1 MEGSV
6 FPLQPYSC
14 VIFSADPLSF
24 HCFFLPMDRK
34 SLSFLAVG
42 FLFGIFASS
51 VAFSFLSSGRD
62 GSSNV
67 RLLKLAH
74 TLDTS
79 HPVHLGMVKMKER
92 LEEISGG
99 RMAIDIYPSGVLGS
113 EVQCIEQLQGGVLAM
128 TKTSTAAMES
138 FLPELGVFGVPYLF
152 NDHDVYWEI
161 LDAAIGRE
169 LLAIGDRLGLRGL
182 CYYDS
187 GSRNF
192 YSTKK
197 PIRSPEDLK
206 GMKIRVQKSRMAI
219 AMIEAMGGSPTP
231 ISWGELYSSLAQGVV
246 DGAENNPPSFHSSRH
261 YEVSKYFTP
270 DAHTRVPDLLM
281 ISSKVWNSLNKQ
293 EQEWLQEAADE
304 SSVFQRKLWQ
314 EKTEESL
321 AYVVEQGVEI
331 VECDPAAFQAACAGI
346 ADTLKGT
353 PVEPWLNR
361 IKAAQEK

>member
-1 MEGSV
+1 
-6 FPLQPYSC
+6 
-14 VIFSADPLSF
+14 
-24 HCFFLPMDRK
+24 MDRK

-51 VAFSFLSSGRD
+51 VAFSLLSSNRAGA
-62 GSSNV
+62 SEV

-79 HPVHLGMVKMKER
+79 HPVHLGMVEMKER
-92 LEEISGG
+92 LEEVSGG
-99 RMAIDIYPSGVLGS
+99 KMAIDIYPSGVLGS

-138 FLPELGVFGVPYLF
+138 FIPELGVFGVPYLF
-152 NDHDVYWEI
+152 DNHEVYWEI
-161 LDAAIGRE
+161 LDTEIGKE
-169 LLAIGDRLGLRGL
+169 LLGIGERLGLRGL
-182 CYYDS
+182 CFYDS

-197 PIRSPEDLK
+197 PIRSPDDLK
-206 GMKIRVQKSRMAI
+206 GMKIRVQNSRMAI

-231 ISWGELYSSLAQGVV
+231 IAWGELYSALSQGVV

-281 ISSKVWNSLNKQ
+281 ISAKVWQSLSKQ
-293 EQEWLQEAADE
+293 EQEWLQEAADQ
-304 SSVFQRKLWQ
+304 SSLFQRKLWE
-314 EKTEESL
+314 EKTAESL
-321 AYVVEQGVEI
+321 ALVVESGVEI
-331 VECDPAAFQAACAGI
+331 VDCDPAEFQAACAGI

-353 PVEPWLNR
+353 PVEPWLKR
-361 IKAAQEK
+361 IKTAQVK

>member
-1 MEGSV
+1 
-6 FPLQPYSC
+6 
-14 VIFSADPLSF
+14 
-24 HCFFLPMDRK
+24 MDRK

-42 FLFGIFASS
+42 FLFGVFVSS
-51 VAFSFLSSGRD
+51 VVFAYVSSSRAG
-62 GSSNV
+62 GSDV

-74 TLDTS
+74 GLDTS
-79 HPVHLGMVKMKER
+79 HPVHLGMVEMKER
-92 LEEISGG
+92 LEDLSGG
-99 RMAIDIYPSGVLGS
+99 KMTIDIYPSGVLGS

-152 NDHDVYWEI
+152 NNHDVYWDV
-161 LDAAIGRE
+161 LDGDIGRE
-169 LLAIGDRLGLRGL
+169 LLAVGERIGLRGL

-197 PIRSPEDLK
+197 PIRSPDDLK
-206 GMKIRVQKSRMAI
+206 GMKIRVQNSRMAI

-231 ISWGELYSSLAQGVV
+231 IAWGELYSALSQGVV
-246 DGAENNPPSFHSSRH
+246 DGAENNPPSFDSSRH

-281 ISSKVWNSLNKQ
+281 ISAKVWQSLSKQ

-304 SSVFQRKLWQ
+304 SSLFQRKLWE
-314 EKTEESL
+314 EKTKESL
-321 AYVVEQGVEI
+321 AKVVEHGVEI
-331 VECDPAAFQAACAGI
+331 VECDPSEFQAACAGI

-353 PVEPWLNR
+353 PVEAWLER
-361 IKAAQEK
+361 IKAAQSQ

>member
-1 MEGSV
+1 
-6 FPLQPYSC
+6 
-14 VIFSADPLSF
+14 
-24 HCFFLPMDRK
+24 MDRK

-42 FLFGIFASS
+42 FLFGIFVSS
-51 VAFSFLSSGRD
+51 VVYSFISSSGSGG
-62 GSSNV
+62 GSDV

-74 TLDTS
+74 SLDTS
-79 HPVHLGMVKMKER
+79 HPVHLGMVRMKER

-113 EVQCIEQLQGGVLAM
+113 EVQSIEQLQAGVLAM

-138 FLPELGVFGVPYLF
+138 FIPELGVFGVPYLF
-152 NDHDVYWEI
+152 NDHEVYWEI
-161 LDAAIGRE
+161 LDGEIGRE
-169 LLAIGDRLGLRGL
+169 LLGISERNGLLGL

-192 YSTKK
+192 YSTEK

-206 GMKIRVQKSRMAI
+206 GMKIRVQNSRMAI

-231 ISWGELYSSLAQGVV
+231 ISWGELYSALSQGVV

-261 YEVSKYFTP
+261 YEVCKYFTP

-281 ISSKVWNSLNKQ
+281 ISAKIWDSLSAQ
-293 EQEWLQEAADE
+293 EQQWLQQAADD
-304 SSVFQRKLWQ
+304 SSVYQRKKWE
-314 EKTEESL
+314 EKSKESL
-321 AYVVEQGVEI
+321 AAVVEYGVEI
-331 VECDPAAFQAACAGI
+331 VECDPAEFQAACAGI
-346 ADTLKGT
+346 ADTLVGT

-361 IKAAQEK
+361 IKAAQN